1 MLRDGVPGSPTSL
14 GLARSRRRR
23 TAPCGCGV
31 PGLYRRGAPGPL
43 AGCCWSLSGRLG
55 LVRGTGPAVGGG
67 SGSNAPRIWLLC
79 VDVICTVRSNGPR
92 MQVLAQKTCM
102 PSQGCDLR
110 KRMIIWPNAGF
121 WPFSAPVY
129 RKAYGSCIPLWPDCL
144 CPYVTTKKTQKNL
157 QTCIKTWSEGVRGMQ
172 VSCRFLDFDAGSGL

>member
-1 MLRDGVPGSPTSL
+1 MLRDGVPSSPTSL

-23 TAPCGCGV
+23 TPLWGV
-31 PGLYRRGAPGPL
+31 GGARLYRRGAPGPL
-43 AGCCWSLSGRLG
+43 TGRCWPLSGRLG

-67 SGSNAPRIWLLC
+67 SGRNAPRFWLLC

-110 KRMIIWPNAGF
+110 KRMII
-121 WPFSAPVY
+121 
-129 RKAYGSCIPLWPDCL
+129 
-144 CPYVTTKKTQKNL
+144 
-157 QTCIKTWSEGVRGMQ
+157 
-172 VSCRFLDFDAGSGL
+172 